1 MLRYHN
7 VNEPDSEP
15 GFFDEHRDP
24 ITCLATTVTG
34 CEDGTTRSFDY
45 PANEFAG
52 NLARSSGV
60 AVRWLAIDKAGEKVA
75 LCSE

>member
-24 ITCLATTVTG
+24 ITCLATTVSITSIG
-34 CEDGTTRSFDY
+34 PRC
-45 PANEFAG
+45 
-52 NLARSSGV
+52 GV
-60 AVRWLAIDKAGEKVA
+60 LIDTEG
-75 LCSE
+75 